1 MSTIRLSS
9 ITHPHGT
16 IRGNSEK
23 IIVNSVPLIRCGTY
37 PGARATST
45 EAMKKR
51 SPSGPLSEE
60 SDGRKRNMKIVASP
74 RVNIARRVGL
84 HILVAG
90 GVAAAAAAARR
101 RDRGQRT
108 AAKQR
113 RRMGR
118 RGGQ

>member
-51 SPSGPLSEE
+51 KE